1 VLGGVSV
8 PLFDGGI
15 RDAHLHEARSR
26 TDAAEATVLR
36 LQQDAAAEIVAADDA
51 LRTSLEANRAAGIL
65 VSASQT
71 TYDAAFAAYK
81 SGAGTLI
88 TALEAERGPLAA
100 RLAQARAQGTAQI
113 AAATLAFATGRLSSS
128 NAVDSRFSRRVVE

>member
-8 PLFDGGI
+8 PLYDGGV
-15 RDAHLHEARSR
+15 RDARVQEARSR

-36 LQQDAAAEIVAADDA
+36 LQQDAATQIVAADDA
-51 LRTSLEANRAAGIL
+51 LRSSLEANRAAGIL
-65 VSASQT
+65 VSASRT

-81 SGAGTLI
+81 SGTGTLT
-88 TALEAERGPLAA
+88 TALEAERGLLAA
-100 RLAQARAQGTAQI
+100 RLAQARAHGTAQI

-128 NAVDSRFSRRVVE
+128 NAVDSRFNRRVGE